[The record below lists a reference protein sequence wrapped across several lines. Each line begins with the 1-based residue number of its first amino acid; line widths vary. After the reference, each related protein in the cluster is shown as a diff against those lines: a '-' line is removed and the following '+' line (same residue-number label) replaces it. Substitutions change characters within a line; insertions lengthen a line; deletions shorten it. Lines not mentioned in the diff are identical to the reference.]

1 MARKMGASAD
11 ADQRKRRL
19 GPHQMDLFGSSA
31 ADNVSGAPTW
41 RELPRE
47 AQATLV
53 SLMMQLILE
62 HAQSRAAAPVTMEA
76 NHDH

>member
-31 ADNVSGAPTW
+31 ADNVSGASAW
-41 RELPRE
+41 CELPRE

-53 SLMMQLILE
+53 NLMMQLILE
-62 HAQSRAAAPVTMEA
+62 HAQRRAVAPGTMEA
-76 NHDH
+76 SHDH

>member
-11 ADQRKRRL
+11 AEQRKRRL
-19 GPHQMDLFGSSA
+19 GPQQMDLFGSASA
-31 ADNVSGAPTW
+31 NITGAPAW

-53 SLMMQLILE
+53 SLMMQLILQ
-62 HAQSRAAAPVTMEA
+62 HAHRRLTPVTVEA
-76 NHDH
+76 GHDH

>member
-1 MARKMGASAD
+1 MAWKMRASAE
-11 ADQRKRRL
+11 ADQRNKRL
-19 GPHQMDLFGSSA
+19 GPHQIDLFGSSA
-31 ADNVSGAPTW
+31 ADNASGAPAW

-53 SLMMQLILE
+53 RLMMQLILE

-76 NHDH
+76 SHDH

>member
-11 ADQRKRRL
+11 AEQRNRRL
-19 GPHQMDLFGSSA
+19 CPHQMDLFGSSA
-31 ADNVSGAPTW
+31 PDSVIGAPAW

-62 HAQSRAAAPVTMEA
+62 HAHRRVAAVTVEA
-76 NHDH
+76 SHDH

>member
-1 MARKMGASAD
+1 MAWKMRASAE
-11 ADQRKRRL
+11 ADQRNQRL

-31 ADNVSGAPTW
+31 ADNASGAPAW

-53 SLMMQLILE
+53 RLMMQLILE

-76 NHDH
+76 SHDH

>member
-1 MARKMGASAD
+1 MGASAY
-11 ADQRKRRL
+11 ADQRNRRI

-31 ADNVSGAPTW
+31 PDSVIGAPAW
-41 RELPRE
+41 RELPRG

-62 HAQSRAAAPVTMEA
+62 HAQRRAAAPVTMEA
-76 NHDH
+76 SHDH

>member
-11 ADQRKRRL
+11 ADQRNRRL
-19 GPHQMDLFGSSA
+19 GPQQLDLFGSSA
-31 ADNVSGAPTW
+31 SHSVSGAPAW

-47 AQATLV
+47 AQATVV

-62 HAQSRAAAPVTMEA
+62 HAQRRAVAPGTMEGS
-76 NHDH
+76 HDH

>member
-1 MARKMGASAD
+1 MAWKMRASAE
-11 ADQRKRRL
+11 ADQRNQRL

-31 ADNVSGAPTW
+31 ADNASGAPAW

-53 SLMMQLILE
+53 HLMMQLILE

-76 NHDH
+76 SHDH

>member
-1 MARKMGASAD
+1 MARKMRASAD
-11 ADQRKRRL
+11 ADQRDRRL
-19 GPHQMDLFGSSA
+19 GPHQMDLFGSASA
-31 ADNVSGAPTW
+31 NVTGAPAW

-62 HAQSRAAAPVTMEA
+62 HAHRRLTPVTVEA
-76 NHDH
+76 SHDH